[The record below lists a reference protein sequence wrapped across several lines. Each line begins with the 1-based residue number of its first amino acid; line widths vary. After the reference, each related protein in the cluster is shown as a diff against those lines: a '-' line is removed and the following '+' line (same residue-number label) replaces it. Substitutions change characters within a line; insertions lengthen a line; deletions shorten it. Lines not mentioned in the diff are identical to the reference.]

1 MQLSKPIILQTGA
14 PHLKLLNDEHVVSN
28 ESATVTNVFFLSDFF
43 FGAGEYWRLVD
54 DIAVKFFL

>member
-28 ESATVTNVFFLSDFF
+28 ESATNGVFFQIFF
-43 FGAGEYWRLVD
+43 WCGGMFEEVGG
-54 DIAVKFFL
+54 

>member
-28 ESATVTNVFFLSDFF
+28 ESATVTNVFFCQIFF
-43 FGAGEYWRLVD
+43 WCRGMLEVGG
-54 DIAVKFFL
+54 

>member
-28 ESATVTNVFFLSDFF
+28 ESATNGFFFRFF
-43 FGAGEYWRLVD
+43 FGAGECLRRLVD
-54 DIAVKFFL
+54 DIAV